1 MRRINEFYISIL
13 RIELKDLQ
21 EDIEVLIQKCTE
33 ERERGNLTNY
43 VFMENLALFKNELLG
58 VDAFGRILDETDP
71 KAYDALDE
79 MVEDLKQKFQ
89 AKVKASGL
97 AEAINV
103 YVERKLRKVA
113 RYVTQESET
122 AP

>member
-21 EDIEVLIQKCTE
+21 EDIEVLIEKCTE

-79 MVEDLKQKFQ
+79 MVEELKQKFQ

-103 YVERKLRKVA
+103 YVERKLREVA
-113 RYVTQESET
+113 RYVTQKSE
-122 AP
+122 P